1 MDKRFNNLDVFVDV
15 DKFDIYKNHLQE
27 VNKVLNLTAI
37 TDDEGIYLKHFYDSL
52 LIEKHIPKNASLCD
66 IGSGAGFPGLVLA
79 IARPDLK
86 VTLVEPTLKR
96 CNFLNEVIELLDL
109 NNVIVLNER
118 AEDLANDYREQ
129 FGVVTARAVAY
140 LDILSELCLPLVKS
154 GGVFVAMKG
163 AKGIEELNI
172 SKNAI
177 RILGGNVQVIDELY
191 DEDLGSRIN
200 IVVDKIANTPGKY
213 PRNYGRIKKTP
224 LSGRKNG

>member
-1 MDKRFNNLDVFVDV
+1 
-15 DKFDIYKNHLQE
+15 
-27 VNKVLNLTAI
+27 
-37 TDDEGIYLKHFYDSL
+37 
-52 LIEKHIPKNASLCD
+52 
-66 IGSGAGFPGLVLA
+66 
-79 IARPDLK
+79 
-86 VTLVEPTLKR
+86 
-96 CNFLNEVIELLDL
+96 
-109 NNVIVLNER
+109 
-118 AEDLANDYREQ
+118 
-129 FGVVTARAVAY
+129 
-140 LDILSELCLPLVKS
+140 
-154 GGVFVAMKG
+154 MKG